1 MRFCFQFQTR
11 QLTRQFK
18 RPIGKI
24 RSGSLVFHPCHLFL
38 QNITARRAGYWLL
51 LLLNEKR
58 YRVYQNRL
66 YTRYVLNYKQLL
78 LNFNFSASFF
88 ELRFNLFCFFF
99 GNAFFD
105 SFRCAINQILSLFQ
119 TQTGNVFH
127 YFHYLQFRLAR
138 ALQDH
143 VERRF
148 LSSSG
153 ATVGSRSSGNG
164 NSSSSGLNSVFFLQ
178 NIGKFVYFFNCQVNQ
193 LLS

>member
-38 QNITARRAGYWLL
+38 QNITARRARFWLL

-78 LNFNFSASFF
+78 LNFNFSA
-88 ELRFNLFCFFF
+88 
-99 GNAFFD
+99 A
-105 SFRCAINQILSLFQ
+105 
-119 TQTGNVFH
+119 
-127 YFHYLQFRLAR
+127 
-138 ALQDH
+138 
-143 VERRF
+143 
-148 LSSSG
+148 SS
-153 ATVGSRSSGNG
+153 
-164 NSSSSGLNSVFFLQ
+164 
-178 NIGKFVYFFNCQVNQ
+178 
-193 LLS
+193 

>member
-66 YTRYVLNYKQLL
+66 YTRYVLK
-78 LNFNFSASFF
+78 
-88 ELRFNLFCFFF
+88 LRFNLFCFFF

-127 YFHYLQFRLAR
+127 YFHYLQFRLTC

-164 NSSSSGLNSVFFLQ
+164 NSSSSGLNSVFFFQ